1 MTAAPLDTT
10 FTVLD
15 VTPERHAVAPILAAH
30 VGITTTGEEAI
41 GAIALRAQVRIE
53 PLRRGYT
60 DREAEG
66 LLDLFGPRERWAA
79 TQRTFLWQHCASM
92 VPGFSGTTQVTLPL
106 QCTYDL
112 EVAAAKY
119 FHALR
124 DGTVPLQF
132 LFSGTIFSSGDRG
145 LLVRQVSW
153 DCEDSYDMPVSV
165 WRELIGQHFPNAG
178 WVRLSHQTIAA
189 LMRYKSGQ
197 GLLDLDDAVNTLL
210 IGAGPAA
217 FRTNGFQVQRP

>member
-1 MTAAPLDTT
+1 MTPAAADMA

-15 VTPERHAVAPILAAH
+15 VTPERHAVAPILAANI
-30 VGITTTGEEAI
+30 GITSTGEEPI
-41 GAIALRAQVRIE
+41 GAIALRCQVRVE

-60 DREAEG
+60 DREADG
-66 LLDLFGPRERWAA
+66 LLDMFGPRERWAA

-92 VPGFSGTTQVTLPL
+92 VPGFSGATQVNLPL

-119 FHALR
+119 FNALG
-124 DGTVPLQF
+124 DGTIPLQF

-153 DCEDSYDMPVSV
+153 DCEDSYDMPVAV
-165 WRELIGQHFPNAG
+165 WRELIDQHFPNAG
-178 WVRLSHQTIAA
+178 WVRLSHDTIAA
-189 LMRYKSGQ
+189 LTRYRSAR
-197 GLLDLDDAVNTLL
+197 GLLDLDDTVSSLL
-210 IGAGPAA
+210 MGAGPTALCS
-217 FRTNGFQVQRP
+217 NGSSVEQP